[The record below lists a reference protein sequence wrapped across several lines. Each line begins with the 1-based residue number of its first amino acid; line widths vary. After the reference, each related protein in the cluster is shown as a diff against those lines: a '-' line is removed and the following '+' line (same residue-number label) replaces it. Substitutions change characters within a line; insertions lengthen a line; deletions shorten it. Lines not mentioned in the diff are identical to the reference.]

1 MGLKEGW
8 IKQEEQIVNNSW
20 GSVMIAVRCILLF
33 SLFECIFGNSDNKS
47 TKYKEK
53 YILIKLKWL
62 KHFKVCF
69 TLENLPM

>member
-20 GSVMIAVRCILLF
+20 GSVMIALRCILLF

-47 TKYKEK
+47 TKYKERI
-53 YILIKLKWL
+53 YFNQVEVIKK
-62 KHFKVCF
+62 F
-69 TLENLPM
+69 